1 MLVHWNWLLCFVQA
15 KARYIMDSMR
25 KLQDVPKFLD
35 SIKVAVSSVSSVVE
49 TLEEDCAVMDRRN
62 KSM

>member
-1 MLVHWNWLLCFVQA
+1 
-15 KARYIMDSMR
+15 MDSLR

-49 TLEEDCAVMDRRN
+49 TLEEDYAEMDRRN

>member
-1 MLVHWNWLLCFVQA
+1 MLVHWNWLLCFVQT
-15 KARYIMDSMR
+15 KARYIMDSLR

-49 TLEEDCAVMDRRN
+49 TLEEDCAEMDRRN